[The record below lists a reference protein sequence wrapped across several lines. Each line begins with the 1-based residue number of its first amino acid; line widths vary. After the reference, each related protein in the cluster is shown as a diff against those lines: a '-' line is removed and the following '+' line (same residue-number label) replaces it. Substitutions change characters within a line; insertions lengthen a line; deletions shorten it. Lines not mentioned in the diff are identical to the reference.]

1 MKRITILGSTGSI
14 GTQTLDVVRKN
25 KDKFEVVAIS
35 ANSSVD
41 LLLEQILEFSPKY
54 VAVYNEESAAKLK
67 DMIPQNIN
75 IEVLSGMEGL
85 VKICELDEVDVVLTA
100 VVGMI
105 GLVPTMAAIKA
116 KKTIALA
123 NKETLVTAGELVMS
137 EAKKNNVKI
146 LPVDSEHSA
155 IFQCLNG
162 ERHKDIEKIILT
174 ASGGPFIGKKKE
186 DEITLSLIIKNEED
200 KLFKEYSIKNN
211 LYNEKSLLCIIGHY
225 RNLIKTKI
233 VGGNLLAILSI
244 AVPILLS
251 FYTKEGFDFN
261 GLANALPYLISF
273 SIMIILLYFSYN
285 QFIEAKKFLKGE
297 DGMIE
302 RLEEIFSE
310 LYVEY
315 INESN
320 VDKIKKKETK
330 NQSKK
335 KTKTLK
341 K

>member
-1 MKRITILGSTGSI
+1 MPMILVFIAMLVIMK
-14 GTQTLDVVRKN
+14 VV
-25 KDKFEVVAIS
+25 
-35 ANSSVD
+35 
-41 LLLEQILEFSPKY
+41 
-54 VAVYNEESAAKLK
+54 
-67 DMIPQNIN
+67 
-75 IEVLSGMEGL
+75 
-85 VKICELDEVDVVLTA
+85 
-100 VVGMI
+100 
-105 GLVPTMAAIKA
+105 
-116 KKTIALA
+116 
-123 NKETLVTAGELVMS
+123 S
-137 EAKKNNVKI
+137 EKI
-146 LPVDSEHSA
+146 LNTKLH
-155 IFQCLNG
+155 FN
-162 ERHKDIEKIILT
+162 
-174 ASGGPFIGKKKE
+174 IGKKKE

-211 LYNEKSLLCIIGHY
+211 LYNEKTLLCIIGHY

-261 GLANALPYLISF
+261 GLDNALPYLISF

-335 KTKTLK
+335 KTKTSK